1 MLTSYVEIPP
11 SHISRSEKKREASG
25 VEQARPELSTRPLPV
40 LLQKSNFY

>member
-25 VEQARPELSTRPLPV
+25 VEEARPELLTRPRPF